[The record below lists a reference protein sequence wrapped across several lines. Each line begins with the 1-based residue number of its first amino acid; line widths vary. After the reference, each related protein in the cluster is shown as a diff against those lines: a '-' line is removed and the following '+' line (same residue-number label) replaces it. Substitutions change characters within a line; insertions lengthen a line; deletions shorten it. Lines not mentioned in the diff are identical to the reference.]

1 MSWQQQMAEASRDSG
16 KSGVSVSG
24 EDFDYRQSLTDS
36 DAAAAAAEPARKRA
50 EEIQKAA
57 ETQGGVERLQRFTS
71 LPKPNITPEQFL
83 WLGLMS
89 KTGELPAMT
98 KSDITPEKY
107 ETYYLFNARH
117 DLPLQGGFL
126 FNFEKTTNTHSG
138 QQGSSYED
146 TSYKITFFNPETKQ
160 EISISDDGSVYE
172 LPTTLPTSAPRSAI
186 FRRLIDVDDITGEMI
201 FYNDGNDNYTFLPN
215 DSYTGGWNYLCI
227 VEVDPKTTNH
237 VVLDEKSLY
246 DRNTLKSFTGK
257 VITPSL
263 VEKMCG
269 KPGSSEGK
277 KEIYVKCDLQRYTP
291 LQIAEKKPMTDGDI
305 AALKMA
311 IDLSKDAMETQG
323 SKLCVTRSK
332 PNDQVLGPALTELAP
347 MPDGCPQN
355 ITFGVYYIKIGE
367 FSVKIN
373 INRGEKPDSN
383 GNFKIHS
390 RNANSAMLYRRVD
403 IFITKSQLGLLQ
415 DTTNKTLHRNLRRR
429 TTPNPA
435 KDGDVVYFYKS
446 TDTTREYPLTGSVVN
461 VVTTEDVKKKT
472 KTYKYDI
479 KYTDEETGEH
489 NELGVPQLYERDTEA
504 ENADST
510 SGGKKNRRSVR
521 RNQRKTNRRKKT
533 RRGGVSSIH
542 KSIKRKMR
550 TKKARRH

>member
-1 MSWQQQMAEASRDSG
+1 MSWQQQLADSG
-16 KSGVSVSG
+16 KSGESG
-24 EDFDYRQSLTDS
+24 EWSPYVDDHQLSTDS
-36 DAAAAAAEPARKRA
+36 YAAAAINRA

-57 ETQGGVERLQRFTS
+57 ETQGRVERLQRFAS
-71 LPKPNITPEQFL
+71 LPKPNITPEQFV
-83 WLGLMS
+83 WLETMS
-89 KTGELPAMT
+89 KTGELPAVRI
-98 KSDITPEKY
+98 SDITSEKY
-107 ETYYLFNARH
+107 ETYYLIKETGK
-117 DLPLQGGFL
+117 PLQGGFL
-126 FNFEKTTNTHSG
+126 FNVEKTTSNHSG
-138 QQGSSYED
+138 QPG
-146 TSYKITFFNPETKQ
+146 TSTETRYKISFFNPETKQ
-160 EISISDDGSVYE
+160 EISISTNGSVFE
-172 LPTTLPTSAPRSAI
+172 LTTTLPTSAPRSAI

-201 FYNDGNDNYTFLPN
+201 FYNDGNGNYTFLPK
-215 DSYTGGWNYLCI
+215 DLYTGGWNHLCI

-277 KEIYVKCDLQRYTP
+277 KEIYVKCDLRRYTP
-291 LQIAEKKPMTDGDI
+291 LKIAEKKPMTDGDI

-332 PNDQVLGPALTELAP
+332 PNDQVLGPASIELVP
-347 MPDGCPQN
+347 IPDGFPQN
-355 ITFGVYYIKIGE
+355 NTFGVYYIKIGE

-390 RNANSAMLYRRVD
+390 RIDVNSAMLYRRAD
-403 IFITKSQLGLLQ
+403 IFITKSQLVQL
-415 DTTNKTLHRNLRRR
+415 DKANTTLHRNLRRR
-429 TTPNPA
+429 TDPNPA
-435 KDGDVVYFYKS
+435 KVGDVVYFYKS

-461 VVTTEDVKKKT
+461 VVITEDVKKNMFTKNTIT

-479 KYTDEETGEH
+479 KYTDEEIGEH
-489 NELGVPQLYERDTEA
+489 NELGVPQLYERATEA
-504 ENADST
+504 EKADST

-521 RNQRKTNRRKKT
+521 RKQRKTNRRKKT

-550 TKKARRH
+550 TKKSRRH